1 MVTDPI
7 ADMLTRIRNGAQ
19 ARHAQVR
26 CPASQ
31 LKLGIARV
39 LAQEGFLSGVREE
52 AEAESGRATLVL
64 DLRYDADGASVIDG
78 IRRVSRPGRRVYVG
92 VGGIP
97 KVRNG
102 LGVAVLSTP
111 RGVLADRAAREAK
124 VAGELLCE
132 VW

>member
-1 MVTDPI
+1 MLTDPI

-26 CPASQ
+26 CPSSR
-31 LKLGIARV
+31 LKLGVARV
-39 LAQEGFLSGVREE
+39 LAQEGFLSDVREE
-52 AEAESGRATLVL
+52 VESGRPTLVIE
-64 DLRYDADGASVIDG
+64 LRYDADGASVIDG

-92 VGGIP
+92 VDGIP

-111 RGVLADRAAREAK
+111 RGVLVDRAAREAK

>member
-7 ADMLTRIRNGAQ
+7 GDMLTRIRNGAQ

-26 CPASQ
+26 CPSSR

-39 LAQEGFLSGVREE
+39 LAREGFLSDVREE
-52 AEAESGRATLVL
+52 EESGRPTLVI

>member
-7 ADMLTRIRNGAQ
+7 GDMLTRIRNGAQ

-26 CPASQ
+26 CPSSR

-39 LAQEGFLSGVREE
+39 LAREGFLSDVREE
-52 AEAESGRATLVL
+52 EESGRPTLVI

-97 KVRNG
+97 RVRNG

>member
-26 CPASQ
+26 CPSSR
-31 LKLGIARV
+31 LKLGVARV
-39 LAQEGFLSGVREE
+39 LAQEGFLSEVRLEEE
-52 AEAESGRATLVL
+52 AGRPTLVIE
-64 DLRYDADGASVIDG
+64 LRYDADGAPVIDG

-92 VGGIP
+92 AREIP

-111 RGVLADRAAREAK
+111 KGVLADRAAREAK

>member
-1 MVTDPI
+1 MGSDPI
-7 ADMLTRIRNGAQ
+7 SDMLTRIRNGAL
-19 ARHAQVR
+19 ARHAEVR
-26 CPASQ
+26 CPSSR

-39 LAQEGFLSGVREE
+39 LAQEGFLSEVRLEE
-52 AEAESGRATLVL
+52 SAGRPTLVIG
-64 DLRYDADGASVIDG
+64 LRYDADGASVIDG

-92 VGGIP
+92 ARQIP

-111 RGVLADRAAREAK
+111 KGVLADRAARDAK

>member
-26 CPASQ
+26 CPSSR
-31 LKLGIARV
+31 LKLGVARV
-39 LAQEGFLSGVREE
+39 LAQEGFLSEVRLEEE
-52 AEAESGRATLVL
+52 AGRPTLVIE
-64 DLRYDADGASVIDG
+64 LRYDADGASVIDG

-92 VGGIP
+92 AREIP

-111 RGVLADRAAREAK
+111 KGVLADRAAREAK

>member
-7 ADMLTRIRNGAQ
+7 GDMLTRIRNGAQ

-26 CPASQ
+26 CPSSQ

-39 LAQEGFLSGVREE
+39 LAREGFLSDVREE
-52 AEAESGRATLVL
+52 AESGRPTLVI

-97 KVRNG
+97 RVRNG

>member
-1 MVTDPI
+1 MLTDPI
-7 ADMLTRIRNGAQ
+7 GDMLTRIRNGAR

-26 CPASQ
+26 CPSSN

-39 LAQEGFLSGVREE
+39 LAQEGFLSEVRVESEE
-52 AEAESGRATLVL
+52 GRPVLVIG
-64 DLRYDADGASVIDG
+64 LRYDHDGLPVIDG

-92 VGGIP
+92 VREIP

-124 VAGELLCE
+124 VAGEWLCE